1 MMNILLHVRQH
12 FPSVAG
18 VPVVYWKGDDVKT
31 RDGRKGT
38 VLGYT
43 WENDLVI
50 WKDGLPSKGFF
61 IVTVDHGE
69 YTAKYLRHDL
79 SGKRF
84 HNSFT

>member
-1 MMNILLHVRQH
+1 MKQH
-12 FPSVAG
+12 HPSVAG
-18 VPVVYWKGDDVKT
+18 VPFVHQEGDTVRT

-50 WKDGLPSKGFF
+50 WKDGIPSKGFF
-61 IVTVDHGE
+61 IVIVDFGN
-69 YTAKYLRHDL
+69 YTEKFLRHDL

-84 HNSFT
+84 SREV